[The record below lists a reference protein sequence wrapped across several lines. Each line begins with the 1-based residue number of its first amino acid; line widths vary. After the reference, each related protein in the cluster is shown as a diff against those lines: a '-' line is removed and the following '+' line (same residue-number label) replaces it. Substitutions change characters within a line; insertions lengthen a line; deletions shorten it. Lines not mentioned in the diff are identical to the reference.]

1 MERSLT
7 VLLPVHNAEST
18 LARTVHEVLE
28 VVSELTSRIELVIV
42 DDGSKD
48 ATSEVADD
56 LIRHYPQ
63 VRTARHG
70 ERLGRDAAIRT
81 GLKQSQGEIIL
92 LREETG
98 GVELDRIAKLW
109 RVTTEHLASTEVPEP
124 KWTQTA
130 GNQAGRRAGYRM
142 IDRRLIDPQSGS
154 TRPTEPNYL
163 VRLREF
169 ALGE

>member
-7 VLLPVHNAEST
+7 VLLPVHNAEAT
-18 LARTVHEVLE
+18 LAHTVHEVLE

-48 ATSEVADD
+48 ATSEVADE

-81 GLKQSQGEIIL
+81 GLEQSKGEIIL

-98 GVELDRIAKLW
+98 GIEIDRIAKLW
-109 RVTTEHLASTEVPEP
+109 RGTTEHLASAEVPEP
-124 KWTQTA
+124 KWA
-130 GNQAGRRAGYRM
+130 QAGDSQGGRRPGYRM
-142 IDRRLIDPQSGS
+142 FNRGSIDPQQGS
-154 TRPTEPNYL
+154 TRPAEPNYL
-163 VRLREF
+163 ARLREF